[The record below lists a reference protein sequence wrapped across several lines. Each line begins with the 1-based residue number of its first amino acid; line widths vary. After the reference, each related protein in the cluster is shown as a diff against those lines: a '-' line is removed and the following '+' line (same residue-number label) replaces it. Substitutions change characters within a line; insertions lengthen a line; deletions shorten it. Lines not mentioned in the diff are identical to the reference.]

1 MASHISVKVLTDMD
15 QAIIDSNRLMQ
26 LLNNLVSNAIKFSPE
41 GETVKVS
48 VENHDAFVRVSV
60 ANHGPG
66 IAKEFHQ
73 EIYTN

>member
-1 MASHISVKVLTDMD
+1 MD

-41 GETVKVS
+41 GQTVEVS

-60 ANHGPG
+60 ADYGPG
-66 IAKEFHQ
+66 IAD
-73 EIYTN
+73 

>member
-26 LLNNLVSNAIKFSPE
+26 LLNNLGSNAIKFSPE
-41 GETVKVS
+41 GETVVVS

-60 ANHGPG
+60 VDHGPG